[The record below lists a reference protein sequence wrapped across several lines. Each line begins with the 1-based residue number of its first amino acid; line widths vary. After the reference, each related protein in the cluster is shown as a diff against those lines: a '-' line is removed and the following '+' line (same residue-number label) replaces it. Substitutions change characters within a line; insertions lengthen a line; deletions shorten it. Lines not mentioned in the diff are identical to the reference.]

1 MRPYIIINAAMS
13 IDGKIALATRQQ
25 TRLSSEEDMK
35 RVHHLRREVDGILVG
50 IGTVLADNPKLTVK
64 YFHTE
69 KPPKRIVVDS
79 KLRIPEGSELLKP
92 YAPTIIAT
100 TENSPQRSF
109 PEHVEVI
116 RCGSEYVDLKKLME
130 ILYSKGIRKILV
142 EGGGKIINSFIKLGL
157 VDELSVYISPVVIGG
172 GAPTLCDGEGAKKYE
187 EMIRFEIIEYKR
199 MGEGLLIRFRPV
211 R

>member
-13 IDGKIALATRQQ
+13 IDGKIALATRRQ

-35 RVHHLRREVDGILVG
+35 RVHCIRKEVDGILVG

-64 YFHTE
+64 YYHVD
-69 KPPKRIVVDS
+69 KQPVRIVLDS
-79 KLRIPEGSELLKP
+79 KLRIPENAELLKP

-100 TENSPQRSF
+100 TENVPSRDF

-116 RCGSEYVDLKKLME
+116 RCGKERVDIEKLLN
-130 ILYSKGIRKILV
+130 ILYEKGIRKILV
-142 EGGGKIINSFIKLGL
+142 EGGGTVINSFVRKRL
-157 VDELSVYISPVVIGG
+157 VDELSVYMAPVIIGG
-172 GAPTLCDGEGAKKYE
+172 SAPTLCDGEGAKKYD
-187 EMIRFEIIEYKR
+187 EMIKFEIIEYRR
-199 MGEGLLIRFRPV
+199 MGEGLLVRFRPV